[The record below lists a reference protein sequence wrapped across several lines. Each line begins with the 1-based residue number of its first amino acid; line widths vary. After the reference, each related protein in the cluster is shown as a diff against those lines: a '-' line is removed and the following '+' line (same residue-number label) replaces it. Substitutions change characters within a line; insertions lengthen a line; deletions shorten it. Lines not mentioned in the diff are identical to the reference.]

1 MASRREET
9 SDSEEESSFSLS
21 DNENLAP
28 PNKKRRGRKAQWRDC
43 HVADMVD
50 VICSNDNFS
59 RKLIFTN
66 SKNTRN
72 NEVYVQVLKEVEK
85 RYTGSSSF
93 PFSTGQMRTKFKRCV
108 AECKKL
114 ALTIK
119 TATGVKR
126 IQEDR
131 GYGPWF
137 NQLFS
142 LVQSRDSC
150 NPELAEEPSSSRN
163 ASSSASTETSP
174 EDEGKNLFVPRKRS
188 KEKKKKEDIMTSVVE
203 VLKDMSQ
210 QDTTTDLRK
219 FFREENERAREH
231 EMRLFQLFMSGTG
244 SQAFTPNFT
253 AQSQGMSM
261 NNLPALNSP
270 GPSHMY
276 HQPTGSVM
284 AGTERVPNYSL
295 HASGEM
301 YQQPRGDEANTY
313 PTWPTYH
320 SL

>member
-1 MASRREET
+1 MRRLRLAIKRWRHEGKRLQIQKKKALCLCLTMKIWSRRI
-9 SDSEEESSFSLS
+9 
-21 DNENLAP
+21 
-28 PNKKRRGRKAQWRDC
+28 KRDEAEKAQRRDC

-210 QDTTTDLRK
+210 QDTTADLRK
-219 FFREENERAREH
+219 FFREENERANSAGAEYGGH
-231 EMRLFQLFMSGTG
+231 EDIG
-244 SQAFTPNFT
+244 SSSISYFNQF
-253 AQSQGMSM
+253 
-261 NNLPALNSP
+261 
-270 GPSHMY
+270 
-276 HQPTGSVM
+276 
-284 AGTERVPNYSL
+284 
-295 HASGEM
+295 
-301 YQQPRGDEANTY
+301 
-313 PTWPTYH
+313 
-320 SL
+320 

>member
-9 SDSEEESSFSLS
+9 SDSEEESSLSLS

-114 ALTIK
+114 ALGSLRYRHYGLRTTVIHGEDLVRDLLRMLHS
-119 TATGVKR
+119 TWVSQSVVWLQATG
-126 IQEDR
+126 
-131 GYGPWF
+131 
-137 NQLFS
+137 
-142 LVQSRDSC
+142 
-150 NPELAEEPSSSRN
+150 SSRGD
-163 ASSSASTETSP
+163 S
-174 EDEGKNLFVPRKRS
+174 RS
-188 KEKKKKEDIMTSVVE
+188 KDYVSI
-203 VLKDMSQ
+203 
-210 QDTTTDLRK
+210 
-219 FFREENERAREH
+219 F
-231 EMRLFQLFMSGTG
+231 
-244 SQAFTPNFT
+244 
-253 AQSQGMSM
+253 
-261 NNLPALNSP
+261 LPIFD
-270 GPSHMY
+270 
-276 HQPTGSVM
+276 QF
-284 AGTERVPNYSL
+284 
-295 HASGEM
+295 
-301 YQQPRGDEANTY
+301 
-313 PTWPTYH
+313 
-320 SL
+320 

>member
-1 MASRREET
+1 MLFAPTTTFLGSW
-9 SDSEEESSFSLS
+9 FSQT
-21 DNENLAP
+21 P
-28 PNKKRRGRKAQWRDC
+28 K
-43 HVADMVD
+43 
-50 VICSNDNFS
+50 I
-59 RKLIFTN
+59 
-66 SKNTRN
+66 TRN

-210 QDTTTDLRK
+210 QDTTADLRK
-219 FFREENERAREH
+219 FFGKKTNEPESMKCVYFNCLCLVLGVKHLPLISLLKVKACRWIIFPHWIPLGQVIRTISPQVQWWLVLKEFQTTVSMHQVKCINNPGA
-231 EMRLFQLFMSGTG
+231 MRQIPTQLG
-244 SQAFTPNFT
+244 
-253 AQSQGMSM
+253 
-261 NNLPALNSP
+261 
-270 GPSHMY
+270 
-276 HQPTGSVM
+276 QPTTAYEIISDKTVYFS
-284 AGTERVPNYSL
+284 RFFL
-295 HASGEM
+295 
-301 YQQPRGDEANTY
+301 
-313 PTWPTYH
+313 
-320 SL
+320 

>member
-50 VICSNDNFS
+50 VICSNNNFS

-137 NQLFS
+137 DQLFF
-142 LVQSRDSC
+142 LGAVKRFLQ
-150 NPELAEEPSSSRN
+150 
-163 ASSSASTETSP
+163 
-174 EDEGKNLFVPRKRS
+174 PRACR
-188 KEKKKKEDIMTSVVE
+188 
-203 VLKDMSQ
+203 
-210 QDTTTDLRK
+210 
-219 FFREENERAREH
+219 
-231 EMRLFQLFMSGTG
+231 G
-244 SQAFTPNFT
+244 AFL
-253 AQSQGMSM
+253 QSQC
-261 NNLPALNSP
+261 LEL
-270 GPSHMY
+270 
-276 HQPTGSVM
+276 
-284 AGTERVPNYSL
+284 
-295 HASGEM
+295 GE
-301 YQQPRGDEANTY
+301 Y
-313 PTWPTYH
+313 
-320 SL
+320 